1 MSATPCR
8 PPREC
13 SGTSRSRTFTAPRRP
28 RWTSPRRAESR
39 SCSSASART
48 HRAAEGRDAQ
58 RAHVRRLRIDY
69 RMQGVR
75 GVGRTSQVRARLGR
89 GRTSRSIGPSA
100 TRGSRYPSMRRGRI
114 QFPGDGVRRYEADSP
129 PMYPMTPA
137 RTRPAKSL
145 ILAGSSTHSRGFGG
159 DRDCHQNQES
169 SPRRRSSRA
178 CSALSPRLHSAPR
191 PVPQQPL
198 PASPPRATSQV
209 LRRRSRAPPRWTY
222 TSLPAP

>member
-75 GVGRTSQVRARLGR
+75 GVGRTSQVRPAGKRSDFAIDWSERHAGLTVSEHAAAKDPVSWGWRPALRGGLASDVSDDHRKNEAGEVVDLGR
-89 GRTSRSIGPSA
+89 IVDPFQG
-100 TRGSRYPSMRRGRI
+100 
-114 QFPGDGVRRYEADSP
+114 
-129 PMYPMTPA
+129 
-137 RTRPAKSL
+137 
-145 ILAGSSTHSRGFGG
+145 
-159 DRDCHQNQES
+159 
-169 SPRRRSSRA
+169 
-178 CSALSPRLHSAPR
+178 
-191 PVPQQPL
+191 
-198 PASPPRATSQV
+198 
-209 LRRRSRAPPRWTY
+209 LRRRSRLPPESGKLTAK
-222 TSLPAP
+222 TILPSL